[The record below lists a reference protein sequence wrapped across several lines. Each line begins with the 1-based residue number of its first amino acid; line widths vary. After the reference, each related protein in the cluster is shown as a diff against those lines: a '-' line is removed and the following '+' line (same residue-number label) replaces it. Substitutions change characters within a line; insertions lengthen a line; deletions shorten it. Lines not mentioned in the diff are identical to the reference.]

1 MNKNELKDLVK
12 NYFSLEDKKNIE
24 TPETVEEKFESAKLV
39 DGTPISNKS
48 EDEFEVGQE
57 VYVTTEAGEEVLA
70 PSGEH
75 ALDNGDVLVV
85 DGDGKISGLHKPG
98 ETGQGS
104 LSDELPDKG
113 PAKILNEEEELSEV
127 KEEVEAESNVELQEN
142 EVDESGE
149 LPLAEHEEDEEMDKH
164 KMEIIEAI
172 MEEMA
177 PKIEE
182 MKKELSHCM
191 AKLEEHEEKMKE
203 HYASAANESVT
214 EKAFSKAG
222 FGSKPEGELFQF
234 KTSDL
239 KAMQYENVLSRASKN
254 N

>member
-1 MNKNELKDLVK
+1 MNKSELKDLVK
-12 NYFSLEDKKNIE
+12 NYFSLEDKNIE
-24 TPETVEEKFESAKLV
+24 TPETVSENFQSAKLV

-85 DGDGKISGLHKPG
+85 DGEGKITGLHKPD

-104 LSDELPDKG
+104 LSKEDT
-113 PAKILNEEEELSEV
+113 AEETLAEV
-127 KEEVEAESNVELQEN
+127 KEEEAVELADAI
-142 EVDESGE
+142 DESDA
-149 LPLAEHEEDEEMDKH
+149 LPMSEHEEEEMDEH
-164 KMEIIEAI
+164 GEQRSEIIEAI
-172 MEEMA
+172 MEEIA

-182 MKKELSHCM
+182 MQKKLADHS
-191 AKLEEHEEKMKE
+191 AKMEEHEAKMKE
-203 HYASAANESVT
+203 HYSAAEETSVT

-222 FGSKPEGELFQF
+222 LGSKPEGDILSFNNGN
-234 KTSDL
+234 L
-239 KAMQYENVLSRASKN
+239 KSMQYENILSRASKN
-254 N
+254 NKK

>member
-1 MNKNELKDLVK
+1 MNKSELKDLVK
-12 NYFSLEDKKNIE
+12 NYFHLEDKNIE
-24 TPETVEEKFESAKLV
+24 TPETVSENFQSAKLV

-85 DGDGKISGLHKPG
+85 DGEGKITGLHKPD

-104 LSDELPDKG
+104 LSKEDT
-113 PAKILNEEEELSEV
+113 AEETLAEV
-127 KEEVEAESNVELQEN
+127 KEEEAVELADAI
-142 EVDESGE
+142 DESDA
-149 LPLAEHEEDEEMDKH
+149 LPMSEHEEEEMDEH
-164 KMEIIEAI
+164 GEQRSEIIEAI
-172 MEEMA
+172 MEEIA

-182 MKKELSHCM
+182 MQKKLADHS
-191 AKLEEHEEKMKE
+191 AKMEEHEAKMKE
-203 HYASAANESVT
+203 HYSAAEETSVT

-222 FGSKPEGELFQF
+222 LGSKPEGDILSFNNGN
-234 KTSDL
+234 L
-239 KAMQYENVLSRASKN
+239 KSMQYENILSRASKN
-254 N
+254 NKK

>member
-1 MNKNELKDLVK
+1 MNKAELKDLVK

-24 TPETVEEKFESAKLV
+24 TPETVEEKFQSAKLV

-85 DGDGKISGLHKPG
+85 DGEGKITGLHKPG

-104 LSDELPDKG
+104 LSK
-113 PAKILNEEEELSEV
+113 EEDLSENSEEALAEETV
-127 KEEVEAESNVELQEN
+127 EETKEELQEN
-142 EVDESGE
+142 EIDGHGD
-149 LPLAEHEEDEEMDKH
+149 LPLAEHEDEQPEGVGMDKH

-182 MKKELSHCM
+182 LQKKLAEHEEKM
-191 AKLEEHEEKMKE
+191 AEHEEKMKE
-203 HYASAANESVT
+203 HYSSAASESVT

-222 FGSKPEGELFQF
+222 FGSKPEGEGLTFNNG
-234 KTSDL
+234 DL
-239 KAMQYENVLSRASKN
+239 KAMQYANVLSRASKN

>member
-1 MNKNELKDLVK
+1 MNKSELKDLVK
-12 NYFSLEDKKNIE
+12 NYFSLEDKNIE
-24 TPETVEEKFESAKLV
+24 TPETVENFQSAKLV

-57 VYVTTEAGEEVLA
+57 VYVTTEAGDEVLA

-85 DGDGKISGLHKPG
+85 DGEGKITGLHKPD

-104 LSDELPDKG
+104 LSK
-113 PAKILNEEEELSEV
+113 EEESSEETLAEV
-127 KEEVEAESNVELQEN
+127 KEETKEELDN
-142 EVDESGE
+142 EVIETGD
-149 LPLAEHEEDEEMDKH
+149 LPLAEHEDEAEMDEHEDKRA
-164 KMEIIEAI
+164 EIVEAI
-172 MEEMA
+172 LEEIA

-182 MKKELSHCM
+182 MQKKL
-191 AKLEEHEEKMKE
+191 AEHEEKMAEHDEKMKE
-203 HYASAANESVT
+203 HYSSAASESVT

-222 FGSKPEGELFQF
+222 YGSKPNGDILSFNNG
-234 KTSDL
+234 DL
-239 KAMQYENVLSRASKN
+239 KSMQYQNILSRTSKN